1 MVVGL
6 FALGPAAFYICWA
19 NIPRSSP
26 MTQGRHFIALM
37 FPVVTIIAVGLTAAI
52 AKAIWVDRRHPE
64 EQEQPHPERDS
75 RRRRAF

>member
-1 MVVGL
+1 
-6 FALGPAAFYICWA
+6 
-19 NIPRSSP
+19 

-64 EQEQPHPERDS
+64 KQKQPHPERDS